1 MKILQFQEGIV
12 TNLMK
17 KEDPKQ
23 PTPALDIVQVTSWA
37 HFFEEVPGLK
47 RATRKRCRSCYDI
60 LSKNEGEKKA
70 KELARNVNTY
80 CGACESKPFLC
91 FSCFSVKHD
100 SLV

>member
-1 MKILQFQEGIV
+1 MKILQFQEDIV

-23 PTPALDIVQVTSWA
+23 PTPALDNVQVTSGA
-37 HFFEEVPGLK
+37 HFLEEVPGPK

-60 LSKNEGEKKA
+60 LSKNEGAKKA
-70 KELARNVNTY
+70 RDLARKVNTY
-80 CGACESKPFLC
+80 CGACEGKPFLC
-91 FSCFSVKHD
+91 ISCFSVKHD